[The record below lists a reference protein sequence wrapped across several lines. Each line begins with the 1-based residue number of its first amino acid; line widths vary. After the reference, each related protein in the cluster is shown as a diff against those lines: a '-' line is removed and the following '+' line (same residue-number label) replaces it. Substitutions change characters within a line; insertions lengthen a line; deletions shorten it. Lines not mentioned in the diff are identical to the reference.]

1 MESVSAEPQV
11 LGSAAVEAASGIR
24 GILHQ
29 EVSRPLLGRLW
40 AALPGN
46 AVATAFQ
53 RPDVLDA
60 LNRHVA
66 ATAGAQMRLL
76 EVRDAATGRTRM
88 LVPLMVTRRGPLR
101 IGGMPDFDLADL
113 CAPVLASE
121 APFQPFEG
129 GAVWPLID
137 EALQDVDLIRFA
149 KMPPRISGFP
159 NPLFHVA
166 RQPEAEPTY
175 VLDLEGGYGAGG
187 WRKRSVYKEARGK
200 YRKLQAEGV
209 SFVQAEGVEQ
219 KAAFLRQLRR
229 QRAQRFAEKGWANL
243 LEQDASQGRYYDD
256 LLEGPVEVFALQ
268 AQDGEIA
275 GAICVLCHNSM
286 VSATLISM
294 GDAKWHRFSPGLV
307 LFAKLIE
314 WAEASGYN
322 ELCFGAGVQF
332 YKQRFGGDPVET
344 LSFERALTAAGSAY
358 LALRRLKRIARRL
371 RSERR
376 LLTAAEE

>member
-129 GAVWPLID
+129 GAVWSLID

-159 NPLFHVA
+159 NPLFHVL

-209 SFVQAEGVEQ
+209 SFVQADGVAQ
-219 KAAFLRQLRR
+219 KAAFLRELRR

-294 GDAKWHRFSPGLV
+294 GDGKWRRFSPGLV